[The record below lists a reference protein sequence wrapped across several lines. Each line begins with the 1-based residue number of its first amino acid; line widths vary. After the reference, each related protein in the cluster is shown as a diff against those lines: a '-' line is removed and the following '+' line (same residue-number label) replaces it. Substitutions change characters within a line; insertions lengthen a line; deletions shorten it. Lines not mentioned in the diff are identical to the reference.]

1 MKNTVLATKWRPKLF
16 SDLIGQEP
24 IVTALVNSLDN
35 KRLHHS
41 YLFTGTR
48 GVGKTTLARILAKC
62 LNCEAKGITSNP
74 CGECS
79 SCISIDAGQFVDLY
93 EVDAASRTKV
103 EDTRELLEN
112 VQYMPTQGRYKIY
125 LIDEVHMLS
134 THSFN
139 ALLKTLEEPPEHVK
153 FVLATTDPQKIP
165 STILSRCLHFS
176 LNRITPEVIK
186 NQLEKVLENEQILY
200 EEQATISIS
209 KIADGSMRDALS
221 IAEQCISHGDNEI
234 TYENICKILCLM
246 PSDSVN
252 QLIDLLVDEDIES
265 IMEIID
271 KMYYQSFDFKFL
283 LEELISIFHQTAIY
297 KITKS
302 LSNNPYDSSIKKLS
316 DKYDEDE
323 IQILYQV
330 GVSNLKDM
338 EFAPNY
344 KSGFEMAIIRMVLFT
359 PFDIEKIISHNN
371 SSSNNTKE
379 NIIKKE
385 NNGKK
390 NVIKKEKSIEIK
402 KNTTSNVKSVE
413 GKITIEKNWDVVIK
427 RLDIDAMTKNLA
439 NNITYD
445 SEKNNLINFLIDENL
460 LSVVTSKSIAKLQE
474 SLSHYFK
481 KDILINIQKSN
492 LSLSTLQKKNEN
504 DYNNKIIEADKKI
517 ENDEFIKAI
526 KEKFNATSI
535 DDSIQI
541 NEQIKGE

>member
-24 IVTALVNSLDN
+24 VVTALINSLDN

-359 PFDIEKIISHNN
+359 PFDIEKIISQNS
-371 SSSNNTKE
+371 SSSNNAKE
-379 NIIKKE
+379 NNIKKE
-385 NNGKK
+385 NNSKE
-390 NVIKKEKSIEIK
+390 NIIKKEKSIEIK

-445 SEKNNLINFLIDENL
+445 SEKSNLINFLIDENL

-481 KDILINIQKSN
+481 KDILINIEKSN

-504 DYNNKIIEADKKI
+504 DYNNKIKEADKKI

-541 NEQIKGE
+541 NEQTKGE

>member
-24 IVTALVNSLDN
+24 VVTALVNSLDN

-74 CGECS
+74 CGKCS

-234 TYENICKILCLM
+234 TYKNICKILCLM
-246 PSDSVN
+246 PSDNVN
-252 QLIDLLVDEDIES
+252 QLIDLLVNEDIEA

-302 LSNNPYDSSIKKLS
+302 LSNNSYDSSIKKLS

-402 KNTTSNVKSVE
+402 KNTASNVKSVQE
-413 GKITIEKNWDVVIK
+413 KITIEKNWDVVIK

-481 KDILINIQKSN
+481 KDILINIEKSN
-492 LSLSTLQKKNEN
+492 LSLSTLQKNNEN
-504 DYNNKIIEADKKI
+504 DYNNKIKEADKKM
-517 ENDEFIKAI
+517 ENDEFVKAI